1 MAGARFHQI
10 NLIVRDMH
18 ESLDFYRRVG
28 IDFPE
33 DAVWRTDSGAHH
45 ANAKTGGDVDL
56 ELDSRR
62 MAKAYNA
69 GFAAERGR
77 VMIGVALESRAAVDA
92 LWHELVSDGVQGLQ
106 PPYDAF
112 WGARLAIV
120 EDPDGNPVSLS
131 SPIDPAR
138 RSPPPEI

>member
-1 MAGARFHQI
+1 MAVARFHQI

-18 ESLDFYRRVG
+18 ASLDFYRRVG
-28 IDFPE
+28 IELPE
-33 DAVWRTDSGAHH
+33 DGVWRTDGSPHRAHAGA
-45 ANAKTGGDVDL
+45 GGEVGFQ
-56 ELDSRR
+56 LDSQGLAR
-62 MAKAYNA
+62 AYNA

-77 VMIGVALESRAAVDA
+77 VMIGVALETRAAVDA
-92 LWHELVSDGVQGLQ
+92 LWYELISEGVQGLQ

-131 SPIDPAR
+131 SPVDPALR
-138 RSPPPEI
+138 VSPPQV

>member
-1 MAGARFHQI
+1 MAGARFQQI
-10 NLIVRDMH
+10 NLIVRDMR
-18 ESLDFYRRVG
+18 ESLDFYRRIG
-28 IDFPE
+28 IDFPQ
-33 DAVWRTDSGAHH
+33 DAVWRTATGAHH
-45 ANAKTGGDVDL
+45 AGAKTGGDVDL

-62 MAKAYNA
+62 MAQAYNA

-77 VMIGVALESRAAVDA
+77 VMIGIELESRAAVDA
-92 LWHELVSDGVQGLQ
+92 LWHELVSESVQGLQ

-131 SPIDPAR
+131 SPVDPAR

>member
-10 NLIVRDMH
+10 NLIVSDMH
-18 ESLDFYRRVG
+18 ASLDFYRRVG
-28 IDFPE
+28 IELPE
-33 DAVWRTDSGAHH
+33 DGVWRTDSGPHLAG
-45 ANAKTGGDVDL
+45 AVAGGDVGFQ
-56 ELDSRR
+56 LDSRR
-62 MAKAYNA
+62 LAKAYNA

-92 LWHELVSDGVQGLQ
+92 LWHELISEGVQGLQ

-120 EDPDGNPVSLS
+120 EDPDGNPVSLA
-131 SPIDPAR
+131 SPVDPALR
-138 RSPPPEI
+138 AAPPRV

>member
-18 ESLDFYRRVG
+18 ESLDFYRRLG

-33 DAVWRTDSGAHH
+33 DDVWRTESGAHH
-45 ANAKTGGDVDL
+45 ATATTRGDVDL

-62 MAKAYNA
+62 LAQAYNA

-92 LWHELVSDGVQGLQ
+92 LWQALVSEGAQGLQ
-106 PPYDAF
+106 PPCDAF

-131 SPIDPAR
+131 SPVDPAR

>member
-45 ANAKTGGDVDL
+45 ANATTGGDVDL

-92 LWHELVSDGVQGLQ
+92 LWHELVSEGVQGLQ

-112 WGARLAIV
+112 WGARFAIV
-120 EDPDGNPVSLS
+120 EDPDGNPVSLT
-131 SPIDPAR
+131 SPVDPAL
-138 RSPPPEI
+138 RSAPPRI

>member
-45 ANAKTGGDVDL
+45 AGAKTGGDARI
-56 ELDSRR
+56 ELDSHR

-92 LWHELVSDGVQGLQ
+92 LWHELISEGVQGLQ
-106 PPYDAF
+106 PPSDAF

-120 EDPDGNPVSLS
+120 EDPDGNPVSLT
-131 SPIDPAR
+131 SPVDPAL
-138 RSPPPEI
+138 RSAPPRI

>member
-1 MAGARFHQI
+1 MAGARFQQI

-18 ESLDFYRRVG
+18 ESLGFYRRLG

-33 DAVWRTDSGAHH
+33 DGVWRTDSGAHH
-45 ANAKTGGDVDL
+45 ANAATGGDVDL
-56 ELDSRR
+56 ELDSHR

-92 LWHELVSDGVQGLQ
+92 LWHELVSEGAQGLQ

-112 WGARLAIV
+112 WGARFAIV
-120 EDPDGNPVSLS
+120 EDPDGNPVGLS
-131 SPIDPAR
+131 SPVDPTR
-138 RSPPPEI
+138 RSPPPQV